1 MAVSMIDVALV
12 AVSCASLIIS
22 FQTPLEKDYAG
33 QTVRMCLY
41 RNTGELPLRQHGIVS
56 CITDLMSTSKWAD

>member
-12 AVSCASLIIS
+12 AVSCVSLIIS

-33 QTVRMCLY
+33 QTVRTCLY
-41 RNTGELPLRQHGIVS
+41 RNTGELPLR
-56 CITDLMSTSKWAD
+56 